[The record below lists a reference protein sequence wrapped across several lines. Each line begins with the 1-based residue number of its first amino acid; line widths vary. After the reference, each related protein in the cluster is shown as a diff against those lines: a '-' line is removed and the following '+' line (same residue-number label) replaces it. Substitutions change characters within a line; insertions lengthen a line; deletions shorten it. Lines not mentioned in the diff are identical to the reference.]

1 MTFPKIIT
9 RFVDAYMRIDL
20 ASKYKVTDSMEV
32 KFEAV
37 NMGGEEE
44 YYTGAMSCSR
54 LNKTSSEEITQ

>member
-9 RFVDAYMRIDL
+9 RFVDADMRIDL

-44 YYTGAMSCSR
+44 YYYWGDELQLS
-54 LNKTSSEEITQ
+54 Q

>member
-44 YYTGAMSCSR
+44 YYCWG
-54 LNKTSSEEITQ
+54 EELQLSQ